1 MFCMNHLDDVEMTYF
16 EHLYYSSKLSFINIV
31 GGLLGI
37 VHGFCPYILTN
48 IHNETLNTLRFY
60 IDGKT
65 TVTKKIE

>member
-1 MFCMNHLDDVEMTYF
+1 MNHLDEVEMTYF
-16 EHLYYSSKLSFINIV
+16 QHLCHSSKISFINIV
-31 GGLLGI
+31 GGILSL

-48 IHNETLNTLRFY
+48 IHNETFNTLRFY